1 MKKTAVVLLALLGG
15 GSTLLTTGCWY
26 DRPNPWDTTA
36 DVEDYQDK
44 KEQDW
49 LLELKK
55 PYDLPQNDGVVF
67 ALPDLQAWQD
77 TVLRNAD
84 LAVLSRM
91 RDQSVQ
97 KTAALEARAMSMAPI
112 HEDNKVQIYDLI
124 WQVKVEKLRL
134 RMIDQEISASR

>member
-1 MKKTAVVLLALLGG
+1 MKKTAVVLLALLG
-15 GSTLLTTGCWY
+15 GCWY

-55 PYDLPQNDGVVF
+55 PYDLPQSDEVAF
-67 ALPDLQAWQD
+67 ASPDLQAWHD

-97 KTAALEARAMSMAPI
+97 KAAALEARAMSMAPI
-112 HEDNKVQIYDLI
+112 HEDNQVQIYDLI
-124 WQVKVEKLRL
+124 WQVKVEQLRL
-134 RMIDQEISASR
+134 RMIDEEINASR